1 MAAALAM
8 AAEITAKPRVAQ
20 QMVKESVNRLFA
32 GPDTATLEQ
41 DQVLLN
47 MTDPDAQA
55 RQSEVLGRLRGD

>member
-1 MAAALAM
+1 
-8 AAEITAKPRVAQ
+8 ITAKPRVAQ